1 MVHNFDDSPLRPAV
15 DGTKVKSF
23 QEFLDISLQEQD
35 SLFLNDSS
43 TAEAATANGEGDVPA
58 PVPTSP
64 IKRPFL
70 KKGSGLARF
79 KLAPNANVKRC
90 QASSCSR
97 NIANC
102 QDKPHP
108 KPWARRVQ
116 SCVQVLPK
124 TQTRTNLSLTTGQ
137 AVTVSRLDVKDS
149 KGQRGTCSVN
159 HESRPSSCSKNSS
172 HHVPPIP
179 PSPASST
186 CSSSV
191 ENLERLL
198 QSVRGRKE
206 QVLQHLG
213 ELPVKSSLDT
223 SDFDEEDDHERDSFD
238 DDDDEQSWTDHSED
252 EDLFRA
258 RKASTNNSKSSKKV
272 RWSKGNTKHSAVNRN
287 GVKHLN
293 KAVPGPY
300 SLYLAECISTLESRL
315 QALQDR
321 CGKNLVNK
329 TNDDSPN
336 DRINNNNSNSKSNS
350 NNNNNNN
357 NHLSTGNSDTEFIR
371 REMSELNK
379 KINSLSENLQALQLL
394 TTQITSKV
402 GISKTTPDES
412 SMRRRVVIQKGPENQ
427 DVVTTKILSPSSKGN
442 NKGSKNKESLT
453 VLESGDTV
461 QKLPDG
467 TIIHHFQNGTKQTCF
482 IDGSKVIEFPS
493 GQIERTMPNGVK
505 HINYP
510 NHSQRIIN
518 PDGSE
523 EMTLADGTIL
533 RVTPDGTEV
542 VILPNGEREIRS
554 SQFTRREYKNGTVRT
569 IYQDGTQETRYP
581 NGRVRIKD
589 KFNNVLVDSITS

>member
-1 MVHNFDDSPLRPAV
+1 MVNNSNFDDSPLRPGV

-23 QEFLDISLQEQD
+23 EEFLDISLQEQD
-35 SLFLNDSS
+35 STFLNDS
-43 TAEAATANGEGDVPA
+43 ATPQPGAGDVPTT

-79 KLAPNANVKRC
+79 KLAPNANAKRC
-90 QASSCSR
+90 QAISCSR

-102 QDKPHP
+102 QERPHP

-124 TQTRTNLSLTTGQ
+124 TKTRTNLSLTAGQ
-137 AVTVSRLDVKDS
+137 AVTVSRLNVKDF
-149 KGQRGTCSVN
+149 KGHRGTCSVN
-159 HESRPSSCSKNSS
+159 HESRPSNCSKNSS

-206 QVLQHLG
+206 QVLHHLG

-223 SDFDEEDDHERDSFD
+223 FDFDEEDDHELDSFD
-238 DDDDEQSWTDHSED
+238 GDDDEQSWTDQSED
-252 EDLFRA
+252 EDLFQVK
-258 RKASTNNSKSSKKV
+258 KASMGYPKSSKKV
-272 RWSKGNTKHSAVNRN
+272 RWSKGNTSRHQTVNRSSL
-287 GVKHLN
+287 KHLN
-293 KAVPGPY
+293 RAVPGPY

-321 CGKNLVNK
+321 SGKNLVTK

-336 DRINNNNSNSKSNS
+336 DRINNNN
-350 NNNNNNN
+350 NNNNGQF
-357 NHLSTGNSDTEFIR
+357 HTGNPDNDFIKK
-371 REMSELNK
+371 EMTELNK
-379 KINSLSENLQALQLL
+379 KINSLSENLHALQLL
-394 TTQITSKV
+394 TTQLSSKV
-402 GISKTTPDES
+402 GIAKAVDES
-412 SMRRRVVIQKGPENQ
+412 TMRRRVVVQKGPENQ
-427 DVVTTKILSPSSKGN
+427 SVVTTKILSPSNKSN
-442 NKGSKNKESLT
+442 NKASKNKESLT

-467 TIIHHFQNGTKQTCF
+467 TVIHHFQNGTKQTSF

-569 IYQDGTQETRYP
+569 VYQDGTQETRYP